1 MKKIGILFWDE
12 FREGSQSH
20 EMNKS
25 FIYAVEQSQAIPI
38 GIPSVMTE
46 NEMDN
51 YLAILDGV
59 IFTGGEDISPFLY
72 GEEPILETKELNIK
86 RDRSEYRFM
95 EKVFERKVPAFA
107 VCRGM
112 QLANAVNGGNL
123 YQDIPSQKPD
133 SIIHLP
139 NISNPENFKK
149 QYHSIDIKE
158 GSHLAQV
165 LGTSHIVNSYH
176 HQGIKELAPCFD
188 ITAQAKDGII
198 EAVETKNDHFFI
210 GVQFHPEFTEDSDS
224 FQNLFNYFVEGIN

>member
-38 GIPSVMTE
+38 GIPSIMTE

-51 YLAILDGV
+51 YLEILDGL

-95 EKVFERKVPAFA
+95 EKVFERKIPALA

-158 GSHLAQV
+158 GSHLAKV

-198 EAVETKNDHFFI
+198 EAIETKNDHFFI
-210 GVQFHPEFTEDSDS
+210 GVQFHPEFTEDSDN
-224 FQNLFNYFVEGIN
+224 FQKLFNYFVEGIN

>member
-59 IFTGGEDISPFLY
+59 IFTGGEDISPFVY

-95 EKVFERKVPAFA
+95 EKRLRTVL
-107 VCRGM
+107 CIW
-112 QLANAVNGGNL
+112 
-123 YQDIPSQKPD
+123 IP
-133 SIIHLP
+133 
-139 NISNPENFKK
+139 NR
-149 QYHSIDIKE
+149 
-158 GSHLAQV
+158 
-165 LGTSHIVNSYH
+165 
-176 HQGIKELAPCFD
+176 
-188 ITAQAKDGII
+188 
-198 EAVETKNDHFFI
+198 
-210 GVQFHPEFTEDSDS
+210 
-224 FQNLFNYFVEGIN
+224 